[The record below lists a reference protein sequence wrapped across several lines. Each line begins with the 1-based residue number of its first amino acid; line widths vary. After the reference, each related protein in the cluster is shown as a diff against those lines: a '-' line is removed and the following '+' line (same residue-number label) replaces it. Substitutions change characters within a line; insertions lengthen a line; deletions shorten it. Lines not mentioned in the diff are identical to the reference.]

1 MTCQARAGFFPYKV
15 LFRVHGGWSRG
26 SWHHGNSVLVPS
38 GFGRGVVFE
47 AGSCYVTKA
56 RPEFPLLLLQ
66 PSQWDLTFLHHCN
79 C

>member
-38 GFGRGVVFE
+38 GFGRGVYS
-47 AGSCYVTKA
+47 AGRAVVSSSMDP
-56 RPEFPLLLLQ
+56 R
-66 PSQWDLTFLHHCN
+66 LTELTALF
-79 C
+79 